1 MNELSLDRREEAL
14 RGSVIVRGA
23 DRTHRGEDPGVAEL
37 PNQRERGGLRPLIRV
52 MHEPLGRSTPADRHL
67 ERVDHELG
75 PKMGG
80 HGATDDRPG
89 VQIHHRGEMQPPFVR
104 DDVGDVRDPGRKRK
118 QDPSSAARQA

>member
-14 RGSVIVRGA
+14 RGSVVVRGA
-23 DRTHRGEDPGVAEL
+23 DRTHEARIPESRSFRPNANEVNCVPWSEWCTRPRG
-37 PNQRERGGLRPLIRV
+37 
-52 MHEPLGRSTPADRHL
+52 STSADRHL
-67 ERVDHELG
+67 ERADHELG

-80 HGATDDRPG
+80 HGPTDDRPG

-104 DDVGDVRDPGRKRK
+104 DDVGDVRHPGRKRK

>member
-1 MNELSLDRREEAL
+1 MNELPLDRREEAL
-14 RGSVIVRGA
+14 RGSVVVRGA

-37 PNQRERGGLRPLIRV
+37 PTERERGELRSLV
-52 MHEPLGRSTPADRHL
+52 GVVHETS

-80 HGATDDRPG
+80 HGPTDDRPG
-89 VQIHHRGEMQPPFVR
+89 VPIHHRGEIQPPFVR
-104 DDVGDVRDPGRKRK
+104 GDVGDVRDPGRKRK